1 MHCALRTT
9 ASKLMYLLSKL
20 GYVSTTAAQESTLKT
35 QLGLTRQYW
44 ISSEPESGPTMA
56 NKKAMLLVF
65 SMYFRVRTSWRLTV
79 LTHLALGGLSNKYIL
94 YFVTLL

>member
-1 MHCALRTT
+1 
-9 ASKLMYLLSKL
+9 MYLLSKL

-35 QLGLTRQYW
+35 QLGLTRQNW

-65 SMYFRVRTSWRLTV
+65 FMYFRVRTSWRLTV